1 MGVQPKKFK
10 YTLDIRGVEEEVLF
24 NAPEGWLQTNI
35 KYVRSKQLGGIIRS
49 LTLPLKFVLKGAYLL
64 RKEFY
69 TYGLLAK
76 VNLYIY
82 KLNPDT
88 YLYEQLYFGKL
99 DFSKWS
105 DDLTGVTVN
114 ATENNVNVHVDA
126 FADVEYAIPLTL
138 TTQQRNKWIATRGY
152 DPMVDILLTPLKLQE
167 TADIIFAT
175 SPDFRMNAFFQLTIA
190 DYQQMAVSASVK
202 GTGFLQQGPPVFT
215 NNTEYFFVAQTDTK
229 IRINSALNPITG
241 LPFIGSVNPSINGP
255 SGGGSAIYQF
265 NIYNQN
271 GTLLK
276 TLAQSPSVVSTVD
289 FPFEFDFSLNVS
301 AGDKLY
307 FYILN
312 ILSPTLNDGV
322 NHGVNMRGG
331 QMSLTYYTSTPAS
344 HCQALRASYV
354 FDYLVQQMNGSQN
367 APVETQSFLLENELK
382 QLTITCSNSILTS
395 QTATIYQAGD
405 QLQIGSSYKVFGG
418 TIHYVNTSGAD
429 HPYATGDIFKALLGH
444 PTFTT
449 NPDQDGFVQQEDN
462 NPQLIYSFN
471 NFFKSIYGVKCAQL
485 GVGIDP
491 GNGKY
496 CMEDLR
502 FFYRSSG
509 VPALDLGDEVSIN
522 SKFSE
527 PNLDISVNTIKV
539 GYNDQQ
545 YAPLN
550 SGQEVNST
558 QSYATILT
566 TPSKVLDVISPTRS
580 DPFGIEE
587 RRILPG
593 YNRPSSG
600 LSGTFYLN
608 SASSRS
614 DNDNFFVWV
623 NKQPEAG
630 QAYYQPLRTEELMID
645 TSVTP
650 HVPMIYGVPPEYYN
664 WRLSPKQNLLRGT
677 NYLASVFY
685 NMKGQKITLTSALK
699 NTNMVTVDD
708 AGRRVSESDS
718 INVSDL
724 GNPIFL
730 PYYDLVETGLEFN
743 AEQLLSQNPF
753 GEIWYNYKGTTWK
766 AFIEEVTVDD
776 GLNTP
781 QNFKLKLTPDN
792 KLLKRVF

>member
-10 YTLDIRGVEEEVLF
+10 YTLDIRGVQEEVLF

-49 LTLPLKFVLKGAYLL
+49 LTLPLKFVLQGAYLL

-69 TYGLLAK
+69 TYGLLAR
-76 VNLYIY
+76 VNLFIY
-82 KLNPDT
+82 KQDPATWL
-88 YLYEQLYFGKL
+88 YLQLYFGKL

-114 ATENNVNVHVDA
+114 ATENNVNVQVDA

-167 TADIIFAT
+167 TADIIFNT
-175 SPDFRMNAFFQLTIA
+175 SPDYRANAFFQLSIA
-190 DYQQMAVSASVK
+190 DYQQMSVNSSVK
-202 GTGFLQQGPPVFT
+202 GTGFLQQGPPIFA
-215 NNTEYFFVAQTDTK
+215 NNPEYFFTAQTDTK
-229 IRINSALNPITG
+229 IRLTTG
-241 LPFIGSVNPSINGP
+241 LDPVTGVVIPDVIKTSIQGLA
-255 SGGGSAIYQF
+255 GGITAKYQF

-276 TLAQSPSVVSTVD
+276 TLAETADVVMSRE
-289 FPFEFDFSLNVS
+289 FSFSFDFSLQV
-301 AGDKLY
+301 AKGDSLF

-312 ILSPTLNDGV
+312 VYNPTDGST
-322 NHGVNMRGG
+322 HGVNMQSGSM
-331 QMSLTYYTSTPAS
+331 QLTYFTSTPAS
-344 HCQALRASYV
+344 HCQALRASYI

-405 QLQIGSSYKVFGG
+405 QLQIGSTYKVFGG
-418 TIHYVNTSGAD
+418 IVSYFNTSGISTNYS
-429 HPYATGDIFKALLGH
+429 PGQTFKALLGH
-444 PTFTT
+444 PTFSTT
-449 NPDQDGFVQQEDN
+449 LAQDGFVQQEDN

-471 NFFKSIYGVKCAQL
+471 NFFKSICGVKCAQL

-527 PNLDISVNTIKV
+527 PNLDIAVNTIKV

-558 QSYATILT
+558 QNYATILT
-566 TPSKVLDVISPTRS
+566 TPSKILDVISPTRS

-630 QAYYQPLRTEELMID
+630 QTYYQPLRTEELMID

-664 WRLSPKQNLLRGT
+664 WRLSPKQNLLRGS

-792 KLLKRVF
+792 NLLKRVF